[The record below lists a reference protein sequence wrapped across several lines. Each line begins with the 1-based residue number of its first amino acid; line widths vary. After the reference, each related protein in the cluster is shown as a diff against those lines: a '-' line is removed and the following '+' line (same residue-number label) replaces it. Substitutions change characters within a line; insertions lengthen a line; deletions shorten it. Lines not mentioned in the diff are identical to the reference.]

1 MVTLTMPG
9 SDVGRRLQ
17 ALDIK
22 IPIDPEVLTSWRA
35 VPRLESL
42 TGKVGGFLGNKKANA
57 EVLLKDVKELLDQR
71 FELKDSIL
79 VDKFIYSRP
88 ASEEIIESLASEC
101 GDSYCGLRVL
111 YFVLYARCNDFRRK
125 RDPNCCALY

>member
-1 MVTLTMPG
+1 MVTLAMPG
-9 SDVGRRLQ
+9 LNIEQRLQ
-17 ALDIK
+17 ELGIK

-35 VPRLESL
+35 VPRLENL

-71 FELKDSIL
+71 FELKDSVL

-101 GDSYCGLRVL
+101 D
-111 YFVLYARCNDFRRK
+111 FVVTAIAD
-125 RDPNCCALY
+125 

>member
-1 MVTLTMPG
+1 MDTLAMPG
-9 SDVGRRLQ
+9 LNIEERLQ
-17 ALDIK
+17 ELGIK

-35 VPRLESL
+35 VPRLENL

-71 FELKDSIL
+71 FELKDSVL

-101 GDSYCGLRVL
+101 D
-111 YFVLYARCNDFRRK
+111 FVVTAIAD
-125 RDPNCCALY
+125 

>member
-9 SDVGRRLQ
+9 SDVERRLE

-22 IPIDPEVLTSWRA
+22 IPIDPEPIDPEVLNSWRA

-88 ASEEIIESLASEC
+88 ASDEIIESLASEC
-101 GDSYCGLRVL
+101 D
-111 YFVLYARCNDFRRK
+111 FVVTAIAD
-125 RDPNCCALY
+125 

>member
-1 MVTLTMPG
+1 MVTLAMPG
-9 SDVGRRLQ
+9 LDIEQRLQ
-17 ALDIK
+17 ELGIK

-35 VPRLESL
+35 VPRLENL

-71 FELKDSIL
+71 FELKDSVL

-101 GDSYCGLRVL
+101 D
-111 YFVLYARCNDFRRK
+111 FVVTAIAD
-125 RDPNCCALY
+125 

>member
-1 MVTLTMPG
+1 MDTLAMPG
-9 SDVGRRLQ
+9 LNIEQRLQ
-17 ALDIK
+17 ELGIK

-35 VPRLESL
+35 VPRLENL

-57 EVLLKDVKELLDQR
+57 EVLLKDVKELLDKR
-71 FELKDSIL
+71 FELKDSVL

-101 GDSYCGLRVL
+101 D
-111 YFVLYARCNDFRRK
+111 FVVTAIAD
-125 RDPNCCALY
+125 

>member
-1 MVTLTMPG
+1 MVTLAMPG
-9 SDVGRRLQ
+9 LNIAQRLQ
-17 ALDIK
+17 ELGIK

-35 VPRLESL
+35 VPRLENL

-71 FELKDSIL
+71 FELKDSVL

-101 GDSYCGLRVL
+101 D
-111 YFVLYARCNDFRRK
+111 FVVTAIAD
-125 RDPNCCALY
+125 

>member
-1 MVTLTMPG
+1 MGTLAMPG
-9 SDVGRRLQ
+9 LNIEQRLQ
-17 ALDIK
+17 ELGIK

-35 VPRLESL
+35 VPRLENL

-71 FELKDSIL
+71 FELKDSVL

-101 GDSYCGLRVL
+101 D
-111 YFVLYARCNDFRRK
+111 FVVTAIAD
-125 RDPNCCALY
+125 

>member
-1 MVTLTMPG
+1 MNTLAMPG
-9 SDVGRRLQ
+9 LNIEQRLQ
-17 ALDIK
+17 ELGIK

-35 VPRLESL
+35 VPRLENL

-57 EVLLKDVKELLDQR
+57 EVLLKDVKELLDKR
-71 FELKDSIL
+71 FELKDSVL

-101 GDSYCGLRVL
+101 D
-111 YFVLYARCNDFRRK
+111 FVVTAIAD
-125 RDPNCCALY
+125 

>member
-1 MVTLTMPG
+1 MWRSSPG
-9 SDVGRRLQ
+9 GGDSRLC
-17 ALDIK
+17 AAVHCAAPHRIYAAHRLPLDRYS
-22 IPIDPEVLTSWRA
+22 PVEN
-35 VPRLESL
+35 L

-71 FELKDSIL
+71 FELKDSVL

-101 GDSYCGLRVL
+101 D
-111 YFVLYARCNDFRRK
+111 FVVTAIAD
-125 RDPNCCALY
+125 

>member
-1 MVTLTMPG
+1 MVTLTMPR
-9 SDVGRRLQ
+9 SDVEKRLQ

-35 VPRLESL
+35 VPGLESL

-57 EVLLKDVKELLDQR
+57 EVLLKDVKVLLDQR

-101 GDSYCGLRVL
+101 D
-111 YFVLYARCNDFRRK
+111 FVVTAIAD
-125 RDPNCCALY
+125 

>member
-9 SDVGRRLQ
+9 SDVERRLE

-22 IPIDPEVLTSWRA
+22 IPIDPEVLNSWRA

-42 TGKVGGFLGNKKANA
+42 AGKVGGFLGNKKANA

-88 ASEEIIESLASEC
+88 ASDEIIESLASEC
-101 GDSYCGLRVL
+101 D
-111 YFVLYARCNDFRRK
+111 FVVTAIAD
-125 RDPNCCALY
+125 

>member
-1 MVTLTMPG
+1 MGTLAMPG
-9 SDVGRRLQ
+9 LNIEERLQ
-17 ALDIK
+17 ELGIK
-22 IPIDPEVLTSWRA
+22 IPIDPEVLTSWTA
-35 VPRLESL
+35 VPRLENL

-71 FELKDSIL
+71 FELKDSVL

-101 GDSYCGLRVL
+101 D
-111 YFVLYARCNDFRRK
+111 FVVTAIAD
-125 RDPNCCALY
+125 

>member
-1 MVTLTMPG
+1 MDTLAMPG
-9 SDVGRRLQ
+9 LNIEQRLQ
-17 ALDIK
+17 ELGIK

-35 VPRLESL
+35 VPRLENL

-71 FELKDSIL
+71 FELKDSVL

-101 GDSYCGLRVL
+101 D
-111 YFVLYARCNDFRRK
+111 FVVTAIAD
-125 RDPNCCALY
+125 

>member
-9 SDVGRRLQ
+9 SDVGKRLQ

-88 ASEEIIESLASEC
+88 ASEEIIESLVSEC
-101 GDSYCGLRVL
+101 D
-111 YFVLYARCNDFRRK
+111 FVVTAIAD
-125 RDPNCCALY
+125 

>member
-1 MVTLTMPG
+1 MDTLAMPG
-9 SDVGRRLQ
+9 LNIEQWLQ
-17 ALDIK
+17 ELDIK

-35 VPRLESL
+35 VPRLENL

-71 FELKDSIL
+71 FELKDSVL

-101 GDSYCGLRVL
+101 D
-111 YFVLYARCNDFRRK
+111 FVVTAIAD
-125 RDPNCCALY
+125 